1 MSALLNFFYLY
12 DPWLAHVF
20 RMAFFSGVI
29 ACVVLAYRVYQ
40 KQLPQGILLPLDSI
54 GVILALI
61 LLSLIPTLINGTN
74 EFAVAKMY
82 VKTLLLFLFGVA
94 IYHVFYCHHQ
104 GKTQLIRD
112 LKIGIVVQA
121 VVGIVALMGVA
132 FMIDF
137 ALSTNTLLPRF
148 YQSEQEYRLYNLTS
162 SAFFQLSIFYLML
175 LHFLLAYNAKTNQI
189 SPIFVFL
196 LLFIGLISGRTFF
209 MLSVVSI
216 LIYFKWRYLPVLFLF
231 AGLVLCCSSP

>member
-12 DPWLAHVF
+12 DPWLEHVF
-20 RMAFFSGVI
+20 RMDFFSGVI

-94 IYHVFYCHHQ
+94 IYHVF
-104 GKTQLIRD
+104 
-112 LKIGIVVQA
+112 
-121 VVGIVALMGVA
+121 
-132 FMIDF
+132 
-137 ALSTNTLLPRF
+137 
-148 YQSEQEYRLYNLTS
+148 
-162 SAFFQLSIFYLML
+162 
-175 LHFLLAYNAKTNQI
+175 
-189 SPIFVFL
+189 
-196 LLFIGLISGRTFF
+196 
-209 MLSVVSI
+209 
-216 LIYFKWRYLPVLFLF
+216 
-231 AGLVLCCSSP
+231 

>member
-1 MSALLNFFYLY
+1 M
-12 DPWLAHVF
+12 
-20 RMAFFSGVI
+20 
-29 ACVVLAYRVYQ
+29 
-40 KQLPQGILLPLDSI
+40 
-54 GVILALI
+54 
-61 LLSLIPTLINGTN
+61 
-74 EFAVAKMY
+74 
-82 VKTLLLFLFGVA
+82 A

-121 VVGIVALMGVA
+121 VVGIVALMGVS

-175 LHFLLAYNAKTNQI
+175 LHFLLAYNAKRIKYRQYLC
-189 SPIFVFL
+189 FYCCL
-196 LLFIGLISGRTFF
+196 L
-209 MLSVVSI
+209 
-216 LIYFKWRYLPVLFLF
+216 
-231 AGLVLCCSSP
+231 A

>member
-112 LKIGIVVQA
+112 LKIGIVVQT

-137 ALSTNTLLPRF
+137 ALSTNTLLPSLLSVRARIPF
-148 YQSEQEYRLYNLTS
+148 IQSH
-162 SAFFQLSIFYLML
+162 FFRVFPAQY
-175 LHFLLAYNAKTNQI
+175 FLFDAVT
-189 SPIFVFL
+189 F
-196 LLFIGLISGRTFF
+196 FIGL
-209 MLSVVSI
+209 
-216 LIYFKWRYLPVLFLF
+216 
-231 AGLVLCCSSP
+231 

>member
-1 MSALLNFFYLY
+1 MFFAW
-12 DPWLAHVF
+12 P
-20 RMAFFSGVI
+20 FSGVI

-175 LHFLLAYNAKTNQI
+175 LHFYWPIMQKRIKYHQYLCFYCCLLA
-189 SPIFVFL
+189 
-196 LLFIGLISGRTFF
+196 
-209 MLSVVSI
+209 
-216 LIYFKWRYLPVLFLF
+216 
-231 AGLVLCCSSP
+231 